1 MSENK
6 RLEQLRQILKIE
18 KENFAQILKYS
29 NYRSLQSAINRSNT
43 ISMKI
48 LREIKSYKPNINLN
62 WLIANQGN
70 MFLDEESK
78 KINQG
83 SNNNIQVAQGTSNTQ
98 SNGSSAELQI
108 QVENLTKELKLAQEK
123 IITLQ
128 EKLIDTLEKK

>member
-70 MFLDEESK
+70 MFLDEEAK

-108 QVENLTKELKLAQEK
+108 QVENLTKELKLAQKK